1 MRTTDAHWEE
11 GRADYWTMGSDTRS
25 TALALQALV
34 RADPTSILVPNA
46 VRYLMGLRN
55 HGHWASTQ
63 ETAITL
69 MALAEYVAQ
78 SGELKASYSYKVALN
93 DKALKDGTVDST
105 NLDTPVDLVVKL
117 ADLAQGADSKLSIQR
132 QAAAGQSGDG
142 RLYYTLRM
150 RSFQDAASAQALD
163 QGVSVRREYVMVDT
177 ATLSPTG
184 QLTSQAALGDLVQV
198 RLTLNIPEDMLP
210 AGLEALDTSLKTSST
225 AARDPAISGA
235 DTQPYWWYFGR
246 TEVRDNRVALFASD
260 LPRGSYTY
268 TYLARAT
275 TPGIFQTLP
284 ATAMRTYA
292 PEVFGRSAGE
302 LFTVTA
308 P

>member
-1 MRTTDAHWEE
+1 
-11 GRADYWTMGSDTRS
+11 MGSDTRS

-46 VRYLMGLRN
+46 VRYLMGLRE

-69 MALAEYVAQ
+69 LALAEYVAQ
-78 SGELKASYSYKVALN
+78 SGELKASYSYRVALN
-93 DKALKDGTVDST
+93 DTTLSEGSVDST
-105 NLDTPVDLVVKL
+105 NLDTPIELVVKL
-117 ADLAQGADSKLSIQR
+117 ASLAVGSDGKLSIQR
-132 QAAAGQSGDG
+132 QAGAGQSGEG
-142 RLYYTLRM
+142 RLYYTLRK
-150 RSFQDAASAQALD
+150 RSFADAASVQALD
-163 QGVSVRREYVMVDT
+163 QGVAVRREYVMVDT

-198 RLTLNIPEDMLP
+198 RITLTLPEDMPYVMVEDMLP
-210 AGLEALDTSLKTSST
+210 AGLEALDTSLKTST
-225 AARDPAISGA
+225 AAARDPEITPSGN
-235 DTQPYWWYFGR
+235 DKPYWWYFGR

-260 LPRGSYTY
+260 LPRGTYTY

-275 TPGIFQTLP
+275 TPGVFQTLP

-292 PEVFGRSAGE
+292 PEVFGRSAGAQ
-302 LFTVTA
+302 FTVTA